1 MTPLLDA
8 SSQELTRERD
18 LCYKIEWESAFEG
31 YNTIDASSATASN
44 GVTNGALMNGKAATN
59 GPRSPPCKRRRQSSA
74 ANIANGITSQTI
86 PLETTPVAIIGDVYS
101 QAQLVFTLLR
111 SIEYATGNEPD
122 IANFEEVNVAGKLCI
137 VVSELEQPLLGRLK
151 GKPKAFIQESC
162 SSERVV
168 PG

>member
-8 SSQELTRERD
+8 SSQELTRERE

-31 YNTIDASSATASN
+31 YNTVDASSATASN
-44 GVTNGALMNGKAATN
+44 GVTNGVLMNGKATTN

-74 ANIANGITSQTI
+74 VDIANGITSQTRPMEAI
-86 PLETTPVAIIGDVYS
+86 PVAIIGDVYS

-122 IANFEEVNVAGKLCI
+122 IATFEEVDVAGKFCI

-151 GKPKAFIQESC
+151 GKPKAFVRVSC
-162 SSERVV
+162 GSQRAV
-168 PG
+168 PW